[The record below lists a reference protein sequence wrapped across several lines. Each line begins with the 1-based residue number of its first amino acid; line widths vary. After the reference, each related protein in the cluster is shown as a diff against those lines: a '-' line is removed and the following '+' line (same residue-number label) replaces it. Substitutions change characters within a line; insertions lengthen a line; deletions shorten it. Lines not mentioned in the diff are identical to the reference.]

1 VRQTLWHLGFLVA
14 LSNARKADVL
24 LIIVTLLAALSWLF
38 SKEAVGLM
46 PPLLFMA
53 VRFTLAGIVLALWG
67 LPQLLALNALQWRRG
82 LRVGLCFGAGMSLW
96 IMGLFRGTHVGEG
109 AFLTSLGV
117 VLVPVISRLV
127 FGERAPLSTW
137 LALPVAA
144 AGLALLSLQE
154 GFTLASGQLFYVG
167 AAVLFALYYTLN
179 TRAANHREAALGDVV
194 TKVPALPLTAV
205 VLLTVGALTTGLSAF
220 YEPWLPTVQAIS
232 SEMVAWVLASALLG
246 SAARFLIQTYA
257 QSLSA
262 HSNGVIIMIVEP
274 VWTASLAAFWL
285 GERMSP
291 QQLFGC
297 AVILL
302 ALLVSRAWPQT
313 SA

>member
-1 VRQTLWHLGFLVA
+1 VV

-24 LIIVTLLAALSWLF
+24 LVCVTLLAALSWLF

-46 PPLLFMA
+46 PPFLFMA
-53 VRFTLAGIVLALWG
+53 LRFTLAGLFLALWG

-144 AGLALLSLQE
+144 AGLALLSLQD

-179 TRAANHREAALGDVV
+179 TRAANHRQADGSDRV
-194 TKVPALPLTAV
+194 TKVPALALTTV
-205 VLLTVGALTTGLSAF
+205 VMLTVGVVTTMLSAM
-220 YEPWLPTVQAIS
+220 YEPWLPTLHSASHEMAI
-232 SEMVAWVLASALLG
+232 WVLASALLG

-262 HSNGVIIMIVEP
+262 QSNGVIIMIVEP
-274 VWTASLAAFWL
+274 VWTASLAAWWL
-285 GERMSP
+285 GERMTT
-291 QQLFGC
+291 QQLAGC
-297 AVILL
+297 VIILL
-302 ALLVSRAWPQT
+302 ALLVSRAWPQA

>member
-1 VRQTLWHLGFLVA
+1 MA

-24 LIIVTLLAALSWLF
+24 LVCVTLLAAMSWLF

-46 PPLLFMA
+46 PPFLFMA
-53 VRFTLAGIVLALWG
+53 LRFTIAGLFLALWG

-117 VLVPVISRLV
+117 VLVPIISRLV
-127 FGERAPLSTW
+127 FGEKAALSTW

-144 AGLALLSLQE
+144 AGLALLSLQD

-179 TRAANHREAALGDVV
+179 TRAANHRQNATADVV
-194 TKVPALPLTAV
+194 TKVPALALTTV
-205 VLLTVGALTTGLSAF
+205 VMLTVGAVTTLLSAL
-220 YEPWLPTVQAIS
+220 YEPWLPTLHTAGV
-232 SEMVAWVLASALLG
+232 EMAMWVLASALLG

-262 HSNGVIIMIVEP
+262 HSSGVVIMIVEP
-274 VWTASLAAFWL
+274 VWTAALAALWL
-285 GERMSP
+285 GERMTA
-291 QQLFGC
+291 QQLLGC
-297 AVILL
+297 IIILL
-302 ALLVSRAWPQT
+302 ALLVSRAWPQ
-313 SA
+313 AAA

>member
-1 VRQTLWHLGFLVA
+1 MA

-24 LIIVTLLAALSWLF
+24 LVCVTLLAALSWLF

-46 PPLLFMA
+46 PPFLFMA
-53 VRFTLAGIVLALWG
+53 LRFTLAGLFLALWG

-82 LRVGLCFGAGMSLW
+82 LRVGLCFGVGMSLW

-117 VLVPVISRLV
+117 VLVPIISRLV
-127 FGERAPLSTW
+127 FGEKAPLSTW

-144 AGLALLSLQE
+144 AGLALLSLQD

-179 TRAANHREAALGDVV
+179 TRAANHRQNATSDVM
-194 TKVPALPLTAV
+194 TKVPALALTTV
-205 VLLTVGALTTGLSAF
+205 VMLTVGIVTTLLSAI
-220 YEPWLPTVQAIS
+220 YEPWLPTLHTAGV
-232 SEMVAWVLASALLG
+232 EMAMWVLASALLG

-262 HSNGVIIMIVEP
+262 HSHGVVIMIVEP
-274 VWTASLAAFWL
+274 VWTASLAAVWL
-285 GERMSP
+285 GERMSA
-291 QQLFGC
+291 QQLAGC
-297 AVILL
+297 VIILL
-302 ALLVSRAWPQT
+302 ALLVSRAWPQA

>member
-1 VRQTLWHLGFLVA
+1 VA

-24 LIIVTLLAALSWLF
+24 LVCVTLLAALSWLF

-46 PPLLFMA
+46 PPFLFMA
-53 VRFTLAGIVLALWG
+53 LRFTLAGLFLALWG

-144 AGLALLSLQE
+144 AGLALLSLQD

-179 TRAANHREAALGDVV
+179 TRAANHRASAASDVV
-194 TKVPALPLTAV
+194 TKVPALALTTV
-205 VLLTVGALTTGLSAF
+205 VMLTVGCVTTLLSAF
-220 YEPWLPTVQAIS
+220 YEPWLPTLHKAGG
-232 SEMVAWVLASALLG
+232 EMAMWVLASALLG

-262 HSNGVIIMIVEP
+262 HSHGVVIMIVEP
-274 VWTASLAAFWL
+274 VWTASLAAVWL
-285 GERMSP
+285 GERMSS
-291 QQLFGC
+291 QQLAGC
-297 AVILL
+297 VIILL
-302 ALLVSRAWPQT
+302 ALLVSRAWPQA

>member
-1 VRQTLWHLGFLVA
+1 MV

-24 LIIVTLLAALSWLF
+24 LVCVTLLAALSWLF

-46 PPLLFMA
+46 PPFLFMA
-53 VRFTLAGIVLALWG
+53 LRFTLAGLFLALWG
-67 LPQLLALNALQWRRG
+67 LPQLRALNALQWRRG

-127 FGERAPLSTW
+127 FGERAPMSTW

-144 AGLALLSLQE
+144 AGLALLSLQD

-179 TRAANHREAALGDVV
+179 TRAANHRQRAASDVL
-194 TKVPALPLTAV
+194 TKVPALALTTV
-205 VLLTVGALTTGLSAF
+205 VMLTVGVMTTLLSAV
-220 YEPWLPTVQAIS
+220 YEPWLPTLHKAS
-232 SEMVAWVLASALLG
+232 GEMAMWVLASALLG

-262 HSNGVIIMIVEP
+262 HSHGVVIMIVEP
-274 VWTASLAAFWL
+274 VWTASLAALWL
-285 GERMSP
+285 GERMSS
-291 QQLFGC
+291 QQLAGC
-297 AVILL
+297 VIILL
-302 ALLVSRAWPQT
+302 ALLVSRAWPQA

>member
-1 VRQTLWHLGFLVA
+1 MA

-53 VRFTLAGIVLALWG
+53 IRFTLAGIVLAAWG

-127 FGERAPLSTW
+127 FGERAPVSTW

-144 AGLALLSLQE
+144 AGLALLSLQD
-154 GFTLASGQLFYVG
+154 GFTLASGQLFYLG

-179 TRAANHREAALGDVV
+179 TRAANHRQSAISDAV

-205 VLLTVGALTTGLSAF
+205 VLLTVGVLTTLLSAI
-220 YEPWLPTVQAIS
+220 YEPWLPTVQTVSA
-232 SEMVAWVLASALLG
+232 EMVTWVLASALLG

-262 HSNGVIIMIVEP
+262 HSHGVVIMIIEP

-285 GERMSP
+285 GESMSV
-291 QQLFGC
+291 QQLLGC
-297 AVILL
+297 TIILL
-302 ALLVSRAWPQT
+302 ALLVSRAWPQA

>member
-1 VRQTLWHLGFLVA
+1 MA

-24 LIIVTLLAALSWLF
+24 LVCVTLLAALSWLF

-46 PPLLFMA
+46 PPFLFMA
-53 VRFTLAGIVLALWG
+53 VRFTLAGLFLALWG
-67 LPQLLALNALQWRRG
+67 LPQLRALNALQWRRG
-82 LRVGLCFGAGMSLW
+82 LRVGLCFGLGMSLW

-117 VLVPVISRLV
+117 VLVPVLSRLV
-127 FGERAPLSTW
+127 FGERSPLSTW

-144 AGLALLSLQE
+144 AGLALLSLQD

-179 TRAANHREAALGDVV
+179 TRAANHRERSGDTLVS
-194 TKVPALPLTAV
+194 KVPPLALTTV
-205 VLLTVGALTTGLSAF
+205 VMFTVGAVTTLLSACL
-220 YEPWLPTVQAIS
+220 EPWQPTLEHIS
-232 SEMVAWVLASALLG
+232 GDMLVWVLASALLG

-262 HSNGVIIMIVEP
+262 QSNGVIIMIVEP
-274 VWTASLAAFWL
+274 VWTASLAALWL
-285 GERMSP
+285 GERMTA
-291 QQLFGC
+291 QQLAGC
-297 AVILL
+297 AVIML
-302 ALLVSRAWPQT
+302 ALLVSRAWPQA

>member
-1 VRQTLWHLGFLVA
+1 MA

-24 LIIVTLLAALSWLF
+24 LICVTLLAAMSWLF

-46 PPLLFMA
+46 PPFLFMA
-53 VRFTLAGIVLALWG
+53 LRLTIAGLFLALWG

-117 VLVPVISRLV
+117 VLVPIISRLV
-127 FGERAPLSTW
+127 FGEKAALSTW

-144 AGLALLSLQE
+144 AGLALLSLQD

-179 TRAANHREAALGDVV
+179 TRAANHRQNATADVV
-194 TKVPALPLTAV
+194 TKVPALALTTV
-205 VLLTVGALTTGLSAF
+205 VMLTVGAVTTLLSAL
-220 YEPWLPTVQAIS
+220 YEPWLPTLHTAGV
-232 SEMVAWVLASALLG
+232 EMAMWVLASALLG

-262 HSNGVIIMIVEP
+262 HSSGVVIMIVEP
-274 VWTASLAAFWL
+274 VWTASLAALWL
-285 GERMSP
+285 GERMTA
-291 QQLFGC
+291 QQLLGC
-297 AVILL
+297 IIILL
-302 ALLVSRAWPQT
+302 ALLVSRAWPQ
-313 SA
+313 AAA